1 MGSGP
6 AVRLSWYNS
15 ASFRSKKLY
24 HKVLAIDMINP
35 ILQSSRVMRVCESIV
50 NAVFPRSCVGCGLS
64 RKNGG
69 NYLCGLCRDD
79 IFVIDDPLCNT
90 CGIPADIDYDYPA
103 EGFECGWCRKGGF
116 RFDQA
121 RSLGLYDSVLKEL
134 IHFYK
139 YRNQPG
145 VMSEI
150 EPYLRDYFETR
161 REEYQGYVVTS
172 VPLHVKKLKERG
184 FDQSFVLAHK
194 IAEILDLPLLTRP
207 IRRMR
212 ETLSQARK
220 NRAERF
226 QNVRGAFEVVS
237 LDTVFEKKIL
247 LVDDVFTT
255 GSTVNEVARVLKK
268 AKVERVQVFT
278 LARA

>member
-1 MGSGP
+1 
-6 AVRLSWYNS
+6 
-15 ASFRSKKLY
+15 
-24 HKVLAIDMINP
+24 MINQ
-35 ILQSSRVMRVCESIV
+35 ILQSPLVVRVCESLL

-69 NYLCGLCRDD
+69 DYLCGLCRDD

-103 EGFECGWCRKGGF
+103 EGFECGWCRKGGY
-116 RFDQA
+116 RFDRA

-145 VMSEI
+145 AIDEI
-150 EPYLRDYFETR
+150 EPFLRDYFGTC
-161 REEYQGYVVTS
+161 REEYRGYWVAS

-194 IAEILDLPLLTRP
+194 ISEILELPLLVRSLE
-207 IRRMR
+207 RVR
-212 ETLSQARK
+212 ETLPQTRK
-220 NRAERF
+220 NREERLN
-226 QNVRGAFEVVS
+226 NVRGAFEVVDAEAV
-237 LDTVFEKKIL
+237 LDKNIL
-247 LVDDVFTT
+247 LIDDVFTT
-255 GSTVNEVARVLKK
+255 GSTVNEVTRVLKK
-268 AKVERVQVFT
+268 AKAGCVQVFT

>member
-1 MGSGP
+1 
-6 AVRLSWYNS
+6 
-15 ASFRSKKLY
+15 
-24 HKVLAIDMINP
+24 MINP
-35 ILQSSRVMRVCESIV
+35 FSKSPRVARVCESIV
-50 NAVFPRSCVGCGLS
+50 NTVFPRSCVACGLS

-69 NYLCGLCRDD
+69 DYLCGLCRND
-79 IFVIDDPLCNT
+79 IFVIDDPLCET
-90 CGIPADIDYDYPA
+90 CGTPADIDYDYPA

-116 RFDQA
+116 RFDRA

-145 VMSEI
+145 AISEI
-150 EPYLRDYFETR
+150 EPLLQNYFETC
-161 REEYQGYVVTS
+161 REEYQGYSVTS

-194 IAEILDLPLLTRP
+194 IAEILDLPLLVRP
-207 IRRMR
+207 VKRVR
-212 ETLSQARK
+212 ETFPQARK

-226 QNVRGAFEVVS
+226 QNVRNAFEVVS
-237 LDTVFEKKIL
+237 PIPDKNIL

-255 GSTVNEVARVLKK
+255 GSTVNEVTRVLKK
-268 AKVERVQVFT
+268 SKAGRVQVFT

>member
-1 MGSGP
+1 
-6 AVRLSWYNS
+6 
-15 ASFRSKKLY
+15 
-24 HKVLAIDMINP
+24 MINP
-35 ILQSSRVMRVCESIV
+35 ILQSRRVSRVFESFV
-50 NAVFPRSCVGCGLS
+50 NAVFPRHCVGCGLN

-69 NYLCGLCRDD
+69 PYLCGLCRDD
-79 IFVIDDPLCNT
+79 LFVIDDPICET
-90 CGIPADIDYDYPA
+90 CGIPADIDYDYPT

-116 RFDQA
+116 RFDRA

-145 VMSEI
+145 VIIEI
-150 EPYLRDYFETR
+150 EPFLRKYFYTCHDKYR
-161 REEYQGYVVTS
+161 GYFVTS

-194 IAEILDLPLLTRP
+194 IAEILELPLLIRP
-207 IRRMR
+207 LQRLR
-212 ETLSQARK
+212 ETLPQARK
-220 NRAERF
+220 NRAERY

-237 LDTVFEKKIL
+237 PETVFQKKIL

-255 GSTVNEVARVLKK
+255 GSTVNEVTRVLKK
-268 AKVERVQVFT
+268 AKAERVQVFT

>member
-1 MGSGP
+1 
-6 AVRLSWYNS
+6 
-15 ASFRSKKLY
+15 
-24 HKVLAIDMINP
+24 MINP
-35 ILQSSRVMRVCESIV
+35 ILKNPRMARVCESIV
-50 NAVFPRSCVGCGLS
+50 NAVFPRSCVSCGLS

-69 NYLCGLCRDD
+69 DFLCGLCRDD

-103 EGFECGWCRKGGF
+103 EGFECGWCRKKGY
-116 RFDQA
+116 RFDRA

-145 VMSEI
+145 VIVEI
-150 EPYLRDYFETR
+150 EPLLRKFFETC
-161 REEYQGYVVTS
+161 REEYQGYSVAS

-194 IAEILDLPLLTRP
+194 IADILDLPLLVQPLKRN
-207 IRRMR
+207 R
-212 ETLSQARK
+212 ETSPQTRK

-226 QNVRGAFEVVS
+226 QNVRGAFDVVS
-237 LDTVFEKKIL
+237 LEAVFEKNIL
-247 LVDDVFTT
+247 LIDDVFTT
-255 GSTVNEVARVLKK
+255 GSTVNEVGRVLKN
-268 AKVERVQVFT
+268 ARAGAVQVFT